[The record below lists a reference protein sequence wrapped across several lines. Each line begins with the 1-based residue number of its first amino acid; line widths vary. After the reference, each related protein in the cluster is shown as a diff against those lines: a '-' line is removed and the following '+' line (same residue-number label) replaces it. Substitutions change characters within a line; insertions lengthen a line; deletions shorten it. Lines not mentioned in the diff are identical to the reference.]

1 MYAAATAGFA
11 LLEIGSF
18 YKAIGF
24 SRLPPQPSHSAGR
37 LALNRD
43 PGLINHF
50 CRSAIGAFRSSY
62 RKVLFN
68 LRIDFL
74 STHSNSDVKFL
85 KVTRGKMFFKRIF
98 AGVNFVKEKDLAKLE
113 VLAYIKGRTLQQ
125 QVYHDRQTFMDMV
138 RTIHADFNNDPKIKH
153 VNRKTGTATIVKAVN
168 AMGALP
174 TFNFRR

>member
-1 MYAAATAGFA
+1 
-11 LLEIGSF
+11 
-18 YKAIGF
+18 
-24 SRLPPQPSHSAGR
+24 
-37 LALNRD
+37 
-43 PGLINHF
+43 
-50 CRSAIGAFRSSY
+50 
-62 RKVLFN
+62 
-68 LRIDFL
+68 
-74 STHSNSDVKFL
+74 
-85 KVTRGKMFFKRIF
+85 MFFKRIF